1 MSSFVYTFNEC
12 KSECVR
18 YLQKIIDMKTGT
30 ELLSTLQASCRLWQ
44 EGIEERCQTEETL
57 REFKR
62 EVERAGKA
70 YAPTTDYN
78 RYIRHLNTER
88 VIQTPTAELAA
99 ERKLVEPIL
108 KVCLDFI
115 FMMQMRVPV
124 ISESVMP
131 TMPTTEPEK
140 AQNGT
145 VQDAFLDTRALLR
158 QLAETVTG

>member
-1 MSSFVYTFNEC
+1 MC
-12 KSECVR
+12 
-18 YLQKIIDMKTGT
+18 YLQKIIDMGTGT

-44 EGIEERCQTEETL
+44 EGIEERCQTEKTL

-62 EVERAGKA
+62 ELESARNA
-70 YAPTTDYN
+70 YTGTTDFQF
-78 RYIRHLNTER
+78 RYLNSER
-88 VIQTPTAELAA
+88 EIQTPTAELAA
-99 ERKLVEPIL
+99 ERLLVQPIL

-131 TMPTTEPEK
+131 TMPTSEPEK

-145 VQDAFLDTRALLR
+145 VHNAFLDTRALLR
-158 QLAETVTG
+158 QLVETVTG